1 MSIFPPR
8 NFLMT
13 LMTHDIRDISGHSKK
28 YKIFFC
34 LIIREPQWRGGIFAV
49 DSELGRIL
57 EGNTAFL
64 AQREAVSPTARG
76 RNAEIGK
83 KGPWRELSRLKD

>member
-1 MSIFPPR
+1 MWMVKS
-8 NFLMT
+8 NCNTAT
-13 LMTHDIRDISGHSKK
+13 LQRFWHSKK

-49 DSELGRIL
+49 DSELGRIS

-64 AQREAVSPTARG
+64 AQREAVSPTVRG
-76 RNAEIGK
+76 RNSEIGK
-83 KGPWRELSRLKD
+83 KELF

>member
-49 DSELGRIL
+49 DLKIHREPCTEGGRIS
-57 EGNTAFL
+57 NSKTPFL
-64 AQREAVSPTARG
+64 
-76 RNAEIGK
+76 
-83 KGPWRELSRLKD
+83 